1 MLLGC
6 QSPSWPA
13 YIVTTS
19 LGLIILKLGAKAGAP
34 VDFVNHRLHFN
45 VNAYTVAGTLLYGSS
60 FLLYVY
66 LISKNDLGY
75 IIPMT
80 SAFVYMVVFVAS
92 FLVFDESFSLPK
104 ILGISFIV
112 GGLVLINLKG

>member
-1 MLLGC
+1 MSKIVLA
-6 QSPSWPA
+6 A

-19 LGLIILKLGAKAGAP
+19 LGLIILKLGTKAGAP
-34 VDFVNHRLHFN
+34 VDFANHRLHFN

-66 LISKNDLGY
+66 LISKNDLAY
-75 IIPMT
+75 IIPVAA
-80 SAFVYMVVFVAS
+80 AFVYIVIFLAAFVI
-92 FLVFDESFSLPK
+92 FHESFTLPK
-104 ILGISFIV
+104 IFGIALIV